1 MISIVIPTLTEQKI
15 IGSTL
20 KSLKSNLTIPHEIIV
35 SDGGSKDETVEIA
48 SKYAD
53 KIVVYSGT
61 KRQTIGQGRNDGA
74 RVAQGDFLVFLDAD
88 CVIRH
93 PDSFFRV
100 AISNFEGS
108 SDLVALTALLR
119 VLPENETFGDKIVT
133 NVVNSVVLFKNNV
146 LHKAEVPGGEFQMVP
161 KKAFDQVGGYNE
173 ELVTREDR
181 DLFFSLSKIGR
192 TRCDPRLTVFHTGR
206 RAHIVGW
213 VPLIGLFVVNT
224 LSFHLKGKI
233 RSKEW
238 TPVR

>member
-15 IGSTL
+15 IESTL

-61 KRQTIGQGRNDGA
+61 KRQTIAQGRNDGA
-74 RVAQGDFLVFLDAD
+74 RVAQGEFLVFLDAD
-88 CVIRH
+88 CVIRD
-93 PDSFFRV
+93 PDSFFKV
-100 AISNFEGS
+100 AISNFERS

-119 VLPENETFGDKIVT
+119 VLPEDETFGDKLVT
-133 NVVNSVVLFKNNV
+133 NVVNSIVLFKNNV
-146 LHKAEVPGGEFQMVP
+146 LHKGEVPGGEFQMVP
-161 KKAFDQVGGYNE
+161 RPAFDKVGGYNE

-181 DLFFSLSKIGR
+181 DLFFRLSKIGR
-192 TRCDPRLTVFHTGR
+192 TMCDPRLTVFHTGR

-213 VPLIGLFVVNT
+213 SRLIGLLIVNT
-224 LSFHLKGKI
+224 LSFHVTGKI